1 MTAWFAA
8 GAVLSACLMLGM
20 RRVETVVRLLRW
32 QALCLVGVV
41 AATWLAEQESLL
53 GVALAVALVGKA
65 GLIPAALLRL
75 IRGLAPQPD
84 GGPLLAPRLSLVA
97 GAGAILLAAAFA
109 DRFPGGLPLPS
120 ARLLAA
126 AITLALLGLFL
137 VSASH
142 KALIQIVGLFVIEN
156 GIYLAGMAVA
166 RGLPL
171 LVELGVVFDL
181 CVAVLVAT
189 VLLRR
194 MNLTLQSLRTDR
206 LRQLRG

>member
-41 AATWLAEQESLL
+41 AATWLAERESLL

-97 GAGAILLAAAFA
+97 GAGAILLAAAVA

-142 KALIQIVGLFVIEN
+142 HALIQIAGLFVIEN